1 MRLTTSAALRRLALP
16 AAIVLFTLFGL
27 PAGSALWAAGPDFRA
42 ILGEIDRMSNFENT
56 DFSATYTVVSEKPDE
71 DTSVFKVRMFRRDRE
86 DKFLMLFLEPQTQ
99 KGQGYLQLED
109 NLWFYDPE
117 SRKFSH
123 SSFKEN
129 LQDSET
135 KNSDFRRSSLVED
148 YEVASYTEETLGRYP
163 VYVVDL
169 KATNDEVSYPRTR
182 LWIRTDNHL
191 VLKAESYSLSD
202 RLMRSAYYPNY
213 IEVEGRFLPSRML
226 FVDELKPGEKSQVT
240 IKDVSLSPLPDS
252 VFTKAYLERVNR

>member
-1 MRLTTSAALRRLALP
+1 
-16 AAIVLFTLFGL
+16 
-27 PAGSALWAAGPDFRA
+27 
-42 ILGEIDRMSNFENT
+42 
-56 DFSATYTVVSEKPDE
+56 VVSEKPDE

-86 DKFLMLFLEPQTQ
+86 DKFLMLFLEPETQ

-123 SSFKEN
+123 SSYKEN

-135 KNSDFRRSSLVED
+135 KNSDFRRSALVDD
-148 YEVASYTEETLGRYP
+148 YEVESYTEEVLGRYP
-163 VYVVDL
+163 VYVVNL
-169 KATNDEVSYPRTR
+169 KATNNEVSYPRAR
-182 LWIRTDNHL
+182 VWIRTDNHL

-202 RLMRSAYYPNY
+202 RLMRTAYYPNY
-213 IEVEGRFLPSRML
+213 VEVQGRYIPSRML
-226 FVDELKPGEKSQVT
+226 FVDELKEGEKSQVT
-240 IKDVSLSPLPDS
+240 IKDVSLSSLPDS

>member
-1 MRLTTSAALRRLALP
+1 MKKTITSCVSILFLLIPLLA
-16 AAIVLFTLFGL
+16 
-27 PAGSALWAAGPDFRA
+27 SWAAEPDMKA
-42 ILGEIDRMSNFENT
+42 ILQTVDEMSNFETT
-56 DFSATYTVVSEKPDE
+56 DFSATYTIVSEKPGE
-71 DTSVFKVRMFRRDRE
+71 ETSVFTIRMFRRDRS
-86 DKFLMLFLEPQTQ
+86 DQFLLLFLEPEIQ

-148 YEVASYTEETLGRYP
+148 YEVMSYTEETLGRYP

-169 KATNDEVSYPRTR
+169 EATNDEVPYPRTR
-182 LWIRTDNHL
+182 LWIRTDNSL
-191 VLKAESYSLSD
+191 VLKVESYSLSD
-202 RLMRSAYYPNY
+202 RLMRTAYYPNY
-213 IEVEGRFLPSRML
+213 IEVQGRFIPSRML
-226 FVDELKPGEKSQVT
+226 FVDELKEGEKSQVT
-240 IKDVSLSPLPDS
+240 IRDASVSPLPDS

>member
-1 MRLTTSAALRRLALP
+1 MNDFELHGRRRARP
-16 AAIVLFTLFGL
+16 GAIILVGVFVLFAA
-27 PAGSALWAAGPDFRA
+27 PALWAVTPDFQA
-42 ILGEIDRMSNFENT
+42 ILGEIDAMSNFEDT
-56 DFSATYTVVSEKPDE
+56 DFSATYTVVSEKPGE
-71 DTSVFKVRMFRRDRE
+71 ETSVFKVRMFRRDRE
-86 DKFLMLFLEPQTQ
+86 DKFLMLFLEPETQ

-148 YEVASYTEETLGRYP
+148 YRVESYTEGTLGRYP

-169 KATNDEVSYPRTR
+169 RATNDEVSYPRTR
-182 LWIRTDNHL
+182 LWIRTDNSL
-191 VLKAESYSLSD
+191 VLKVESYSLSD
-202 RLMRSAYYPNY
+202 RLMRTAYYPNY
-213 IEVEGRFLPSRML
+213 VEVQGRYVPSRML
-226 FVDELKPGEKSQVT
+226 FVDELKEGEKSQVT
-240 IKDVSLSPLPDS
+240 IRDTSLSPLPDS